1 MRGSAYHALLALRA
15 SPVMPSQRY
24 LLTLLGIVL
33 AVLLWSGIGPFDRP
47 TWLLEVA
54 PGLIGLV
61 VLAVTY
67 RSFPLTRL
75 TYLLIAVHVV
85 ILCVGGHY
93 TYAKVPAF
101 DWLAEA
107 LGRTRN
113 DYDKVGHFWQGFGPA
128 IVARE
133 VILRTSPLRPG
144 KWLFFL
150 VLCFALA
157 VSAVYELIE
166 WGVALLSEE
175 AADAF
180 LGTQGDVWD
189 TQKDMF
195 TCGIGAT
202 LALVGLTRLHDRQL
216 DDLVEETRGS
226 TNISGQFR
234 ARYPSTRN

>member
-1 MRGSAYHALLALRA
+1 
-15 SPVMPSQRY
+15 MPSSRC
-24 LLTLLGIVL
+24 LVTLLGVVV
-33 AVLLWSGIGPFDRP
+33 AVLIWSGIQPRDRL

-54 PGLIGLV
+54 PALIGLGF
-61 VLAVTY
+61 LAATY
-67 RSFPLTRL
+67 RRFPLTRL
-75 TYLLIAVHVV
+75 TYVLIAIHAV
-85 ILCVGGHY
+85 ILCIGGKY
-93 TYAKVPAF
+93 TYAEVPAF
-101 DWLAEA
+101 DWVAEV

-166 WGVALLSEE
+166 WWVALLSDE

-195 TCGIGAT
+195 TCGLGAT
-202 LALVGLTRLHDRQL
+202 CALLGLSKQHDREL
-216 DDLVEETRGS
+216 AELADS
-226 TNISGQFR
+226 R
-234 ARYPSTRN
+234 AGAPVD

>member
-1 MRGSAYHALLALRA
+1 
-15 SPVMPSQRY
+15 MPSSRY
-24 LLTLLGIVL
+24 LLFLLGIVL
-33 AVLLWSGIGPFDRP
+33 AVLVWSGIGPHDQF
-47 TWLLEVA
+47 TWFLEIL
-54 PGLIGLV
+54 PGLIGLA
-61 VLAVTY
+61 VLGATS

-75 TYLLIAVHVV
+75 TYLLIAIHIV

-101 DWLAEA
+101 DWIAEV
-107 LGRTRN
+107 LGRSRN

-133 VILRTSPLRPG
+133 VLLRTSPLRPG

-157 VSAVYELIE
+157 VSAAYELIE
-166 WGVALLSEE
+166 WWVAVLSGE

-195 TCGIGAT
+195 TCGLGAT
-202 LALVGLTRLHDRQL
+202 LALVGLSALHERQL
-216 DDLVEETRGS
+216 AELGAR
-226 TNISGQFR
+226 R
-234 ARYPSTRN
+234 A

>member
-1 MRGSAYHALLALRA
+1 
-15 SPVMPSQRY
+15 MPSSRY
-24 LLTLLGIVL
+24 LLFLLGVVL
-33 AVLLWSGIGPFDRP
+33 AVLVWSGIGPHDRF
-47 TWLLEVA
+47 TWLLEIL
-54 PGLIGLV
+54 PGLIGLA
-61 VLAVTY
+61 VLGATS

-75 TYLLIAVHVV
+75 TYLLIAIHIV

-101 DWLAEA
+101 DWIAEA
-107 LGRTRN
+107 LGRSRN

-133 VILRTSPLRPG
+133 VLLRTSPLRPG

-157 VSAVYELIE
+157 VSAAYELIE
-166 WGVALLSEE
+166 WWVAVLSGE

-195 TCGIGAT
+195 TCGLGAT
-202 LALVGLTRLHDRQL
+202 LALALLSALHERQL
-216 DDLVEETRGS
+216 AEIAAR
-226 TNISGQFR
+226 R
-234 ARYPSTRN
+234 A

>member
-1 MRGSAYHALLALRA
+1 MA
-15 SPVMPSQRY
+15 SSRY
-24 LLTLLGIVL
+24 LLVLLGIATVIL
-33 AVLLWSGIGPFDRP
+33 VWSGIGPRDRL

-54 PGLIGLV
+54 PALIGLG
-61 VLAVTY
+61 VLGATH
-67 RSFPLTRL
+67 RSFPLTKL
-75 TYLLIAVHVV
+75 TYLLIAIHLA
-85 ILCVGGHY
+85 ILSVGGHY
-93 TYAKVPAF
+93 TYAEVPAF
-101 DWLAEA
+101 DWIRDA
-107 LGRTRN
+107 LGRARN

-150 VLCFALA
+150 VLCFAFA

-166 WGVALLSEE
+166 WWVAALSGE

-195 TCGIGAT
+195 TCGLGAT
-202 LALVGLTRLHDRQL
+202 CALLGLSRLHDRQL
-216 DDLVEETRGS
+216 AELNDRS
-226 TNISGQFR
+226 
-234 ARYPSTRN
+234 A